1 MIDPK
6 MAEQLKKE
14 IEAVKPIVYF
24 GVQAAAT
31 GSSALLENL
40 ASESDK
46 YNERN
51 KELIRSETGLQIQE
65 RARDAYKVMEE
76 RDRAR
81 EEREKSRLESSIN
94 SIQMTPIDFES
105 SPQINPAL
113 SPTLLPNPQDREIA
127 MRRQGI
133 GGLA

>member
-1 MIDPK
+1 
-6 MAEQLKKE
+6 
-14 IEAVKPIVYF
+14 
-24 GVQAAAT
+24 VQAAAT